1 MIRTKENRRC
11 GNGSNTAHMT
21 MRNEIRE
28 SKAREN
34 TCSIYA
40 WCAWSRKNCARA
52 NFCNLQSIFSPRH
65 ACMHK
70 KLPIMRHPTYLHT
83 YMRRVVTLSG
93 SRTCIKN
100 VLEAPGNA
108 RIGIRDHAQEILSQ
122 NAVSSLR
129 RRPGP
134 WLNILTHVIS
144 SPCDRENLVI
154 PNQNRN
160 EGIIF
165 SLAHA
170 RKPMSCKFEYVSC
183 RGKSPRFIIIGRNS
197 REKLNV
203 QTCSLMDVISLA
215 HFRKRGRVHMI
226 LNDNSDA
233 ESSPH
238 LAIVKLIN
246 ERHKDGK
253 WQ

>member
-1 MIRTKENRRC
+1 MLDCPWVKSYKVYMIRTKENRRC

-70 KLPIMRHPTYLHT
+70 QLPIMRHPTYLHT

-100 VLEAPGNA
+100 VLEAPGNT

-154 PNQNRN
+154 
-160 EGIIF
+160 
-165 SLAHA
+165 
-170 RKPMSCKFEYVSC
+170 
-183 RGKSPRFIIIGRNS
+183 S
-197 REKLNV
+197 RELGQV
-203 QTCSLMDVISLA
+203 
-215 HFRKRGRVHMI
+215 HFRR
-226 LNDNSDA
+226 D
-233 ESSPH
+233 ESNQTRI
-238 LAIVKLIN
+238 AMK
-246 ERHKDGK
+246 E
-253 WQ
+253 